1 MSGGAKKPDLNRE
14 TVRVICDYSYKPD
27 NSSET
32 ISLKVGDEYQLI
44 KKVNSDWW
52 YVRKGGQSLPSF
64 YIPAKYVEVVP
75 KAKSDTETGAKSPV
89 IGGGDIKSLNVAAG
103 GKSLE
108 PTSSAVVP
116 PTTRTVPPPKPKPR
130 VSKSA
135 SEDEALKVLDAAIDE
150 IEGKSDETKKL
161 PSVSEVR
168 SDRKTSQPL
177 PDKEKTKVDES
188 VKSPR
193 ISLESVKPSVE
204 SVKPPKVESVKP
216 PSPESVKPP
225 SVESVKPL
233 SVESVK
239 PPSVESVKSP
249 KVESVKPLSVESV
262 KPPSVESVKSP
273 KVESVKPLSVESVKS
288 PKVESVQPPKV
299 ETVKP
304 TNAES
309 IVKLPHPP
317 IPNIPSPAASS
328 GSPASTGL
336 PTPSSSSGL
345 STLPAPSSS
354 SAPPSTL
361 TPPISPIED
370 EINYVNLD
378 EYQQMVKDRITQTT
392 VSKENLIDS
401 ETTDIMTVV
410 SDNPAESET
419 SDYRS
424 GDSMGDS
431 RECLDSDIQGKCCDT
446 DSIGTKEDLEK
457 VDQVAANTEDS
468 VGKTKTETVLQPKPA
483 VIRGPV
489 SNCKSKI
496 SISKRFT
503 IQYNN

>member
-150 IEGKSDETKKL
+150 IEVKSDETKKL

-193 ISLESVKPSVE
+193 ISVESVKPS
-204 SVKPPKVESVKP
+204 VESVKP

-225 SVESVKPL
+225 S
-233 SVESVK
+233 
-239 PPSVESVKSP
+239 
-249 KVESVKPLSVESV
+249 VESVKPLSVESV

-392 VSKENLIDS
+392 VAKENLIDS

-424 GDSMGDS
+424 GDSKGGS
-431 RECLDSDIQGKCCDT
+431 RESLDSDSQGKSCDT